1 MLWVSRGNYM
11 AVKAGDENNR
21 TAMYKAREDYAADLM
36 AIGAQPFDLFIYYWR
51 DEPDESVN
59 GRLDGILSGFHL
71 NDTLILQVPAFVR
84 PLNLKLMIIKIH
96 EAYHGKVIGLVHDYY
111 PLWNVAAAKEDT
123 DSDPWLDQFSYRT
136 YPALFSMFDG
146 LIVHSES
153 YKKAIKKELNFK
165 GPIVTQG
172 PFSYHLAPDEDITE
186 PHFEK
191 KLVFA
196 GNINKSKYL
205 DKIPTSWHLDIFGKK
220 PEGDILNLESVV
232 YKGSF
237 TPTDLPNHFNS
248 GFGLVWDSDSFDQ
261 VIGESANYSR
271 ISYEHK
277 LSLYLVKR
285 LPVFIWKHAAPAKW
299 VTENHLGFAVDN
311 LSDIWPIMENLT
323 EDDYKNMQK
332 NLVHVSNLIRSGVFA
347 KHAALKAVLAVNESY
362 NKW

>member
-1 MLWVSRGNYM
+1 M
-11 AVKAGDENNR
+11 
-21 TAMYKAREDYAADLM
+21 
-36 AIGAQPFDLFIYYWR
+36 Q
-51 DEPDESVN
+51 
-59 GRLDGILSGFHL
+59 
-71 NDTLILQVPAFVR
+71 
-84 PLNLKLMIIKIH
+84 
-96 EAYHGKVIGLVHDYY
+96 
-111 PLWNVAAAKEDT
+111 
-123 DSDPWLDQFSYRT
+123 
-136 YPALFSMFDG
+136 
-146 LIVHSES
+146 
-153 YKKAIKKELNFK
+153 KELNFK

-186 PHFEK
+186 PNFKK

-205 DKIPTSWHLDIFGKK
+205 DKIPSSWHLDIFGKK

-237 TPTDLPNHFNS
+237 TPTDLPNHFNG

-323 EDDYKNMQK
+323 EDDYKSMQK